1 MRSPAEF
8 HFETSVA
15 SVTIKKGD
23 VPERTVKIVM
33 EDGRSLDLTMDEAR
47 ALVSQLQRLHGY
59 NGPTADQK
67 SDYRSSSG
75 PRCLRCLLHR
85 ISRSSRGPSV
95 RRTFDYL
102 FLRTLRHRAAIL
114 KQQLSKAEASTL
126 DDLVEVL
133 ETMAGSV
140 DLC

>member
-1 MRSPAEF
+1 MSWQTCSSEKWTIASW
-8 HFETSVA
+8 SV
-15 SVTIKKGD
+15 I
-23 VPERTVKIVM
+23 TVKIVM

-47 ALVSQLQRLHGY
+47 APRFPTQRLHGY
-59 NGPTADQK
+59 NGRRLTKKVTTDLPPGHGAYGAYVAFCTAFLGAVEVLPSAD
-67 SDYRSSSG
+67 
-75 PRCLRCLLHR
+75 LRL
-85 ISRSSRGPSV
+85 S
-95 RRTFDYL
+95 